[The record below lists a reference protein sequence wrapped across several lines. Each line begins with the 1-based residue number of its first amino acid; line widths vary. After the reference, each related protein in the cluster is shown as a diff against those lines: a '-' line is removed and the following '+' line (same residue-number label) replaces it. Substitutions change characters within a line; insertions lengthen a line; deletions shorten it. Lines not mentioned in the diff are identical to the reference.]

1 MKPLQNKTALVTG
14 ASRGIGRATA
24 LALAEAVA
32 HVLVHYGRSVQEAE
46 SLVAA
51 IQAKGGHASAIAA
64 DLRTP
69 DGAGFL
75 VEKCAPSSATGW
87 TW

>member
-1 MKPLQNKTALVTG
+1 MTALQNKTALVTG

-24 LALAEAVA
+24 LALAETGA

-51 IQAKGGHASAIAA
+51 IQAKGGQADAISA
-64 DLRTP
+64 DLLAFRP
-69 DGAGFL
+69 SR
-75 VEKCAPSSATGW
+75 VEPRATE
-87 TW
+87 TEDDCR